1 MRDIQPRR
9 YSLQIL
15 GLPLVT
21 PGFAINGLQPQ
32 EMKMRLSAIALMAL
46 SLLAFVGCQTTSA
59 NGDAAGEHWW
69 QGAESE
75 PTRSAT
81 AGLSHREPSTP
92 LEIVLGNGADQ
103 AWQAL
108 SRPGDSAVS
117 VARDEQLG
125 APVITVPMGQTV
137 TLDGRTRYTS
147 NVEVQARL
155 RLPTATTTPA
165 TAVLHLARPDETA
178 AGLAVNLSASNNQI
192 RVTVTYA
199 GEPLHDATALAE
211 TSDWKTPQVFNGWTW
226 DLRAYTNILPGWPED
241 YRRHI
246 EHDMGT
252 LPEQNVK
259 WLDVRVQLTDGGIA
273 VWLDDHMIAWAED
286 PKLVTEGLAQIVL
299 NQGVQ
304 LARWSVTPLDETPGF
319 LPVPLAGYANATI
332 FVNGAAV
339 DRASLPPTGKS
350 VRVRGVPFVFSD
362 VNSEGHDHIDVGRSL
377 YRHANDHGYLPAN
390 TYRWGGSTLRDP
402 ARIQLRLPNK
412 QYDTLYVIAASDDEP
427 DCVPKLSAMFYR
439 PNSGFAKTFTEGVPL
454 ATAEARTEA
463 LPVKLTN
470 GKSANLWLVKI
481 PLDPG
486 QLSSFA
492 DIDIVEIELTKQVE
506 LFRSYPDP
514 ISYSYHQAGR
524 PSAVHVYALTL
535 AEAPV
540 GFTFEPTV
548 FGHTWTQPQVPAYIS
563 TLTNHMSAT
572 QQGTLEITTRSYDGA
587 ETTTQ
592 TSPVT
597 VEPGQSTNVELPVK
611 VKLYGIHEVNAT
623 LKIAERTWV
632 EQRSLCHLA
641 PDERPTKWTEGEGT
655 LFGYWSF
662 HGDHYTPKA
671 ELSAPLM
678 TLAGARTTSW
688 IPDSILDAD
697 FVRKHWSAPTGSAWH
712 LSSQPPPTGL
722 GYEVPPQWTAEDE
735 LDPAKVQKFQ
745 DDLVASWTAQ
755 QERFAPGLKPKYLFF
770 YPEPHLSMRLS
781 AGNIPEYWNGEPYAL
796 TEHEEKRVKMY
807 FNTAKIAAEA
817 AREHFPDLKILI
829 PWGDPGF
836 VWPLLRAGFPKELID
851 GSGLDNP
858 GFERLPEMQ
867 LHQVALHRLYTT
879 RKEYER
885 AGIPNP
891 ELPYCEGT
899 FVPTEPGAC
908 TYREQM
914 DLYHRWVL
922 ISLAYGVKEI
932 YSGWFDFDNG
942 DYFGAEH
949 YGGCGIRRRIPYCD
963 PKPGYAAFATMT
975 DKLAAANFEGWM
987 PTGSLTT
994 FCLRFKGPKGYVYAL
1009 WTIRGKRPVTLTLTA
1024 DLAMNV
1030 TDSMNNTTVVTSR
1043 DKQVTVTTGASVVYV
1058 TGGEIASLQLGKPD
1072 HSDVAPPDGSL
1083 EVADLGD
1090 GTWQYTSE
1098 QKKYFETNTFA
1109 VFPYLGRFSGEIA
1122 DDADHGQVLE
1132 SKLEKQDVVREVM
1145 PWYNTLT
1152 PANPVPIKGVPSH
1165 LGVWVKG
1172 ASDWGRVIYVL
1183 RDAAGERWTSIG
1195 HPDQWN
1201 CDDVHS
1207 WSSFNFDGWRY
1218 VRFELPGHVG
1228 YDNFRK
1234 HGTTWWRADD
1244 GDTIVDL
1251 PLALEQIIIE
1261 QRSHVIYVNDVQ
1273 PAASDTVRLG
1283 RVYAEYETPDDK
1295 TDEAVRINRLRMKLP
1310 EGMPDLPNPI
1320 AELAESGLGEPT
1332 RIIKLVPPNNHADGT
1347 RAHVHF
1353 EPVEGAAKYFIW
1365 CSAYPHGT
1373 GAVNLTPAGATN
1385 GALMHGMRPEIKLF
1399 YFVIWE
1405 DANGQ
1410 KSLPST
1416 AHEQVLIDQF
1426 KEK

>member
-1 MRDIQPRR
+1 MRI
-9 YSLQIL
+9 YLTLI
-15 GLPLVT
+15 
-21 PGFAINGLQPQ
+21 
-32 EMKMRLSAIALMAL
+32 L
-46 SLLAFVGCQTTSA
+46 SLLTLAAAPV
-59 NGDAAGEHWW
+59 DAQAEQWW
-69 QGAESE
+69 QGGE
-75 PTRSAT
+75 PSTRSAID
-81 AGLSHREPSTP
+81 EPSTP
-92 LEIVLGNGADQ
+92 LETVLGSGADQ
-103 AWQAL
+103 AWQAFPQ
-108 SRPGDSAVS
+108 PGDGTVS
-117 VARDEQLG
+117 VTEDPQLD
-125 APVITVPMGQTV
+125 APVITVPMGQTL
-137 TLDGRTRYTS
+137 TLDGRRRYKS
-147 NVEVQARL
+147 NVEVRARL
-155 RLPTATTTPA
+155 RLQAVAGSPA
-165 TAVLHLARPDETA
+165 MAVLHLARPNAAA

-192 RVTVTYA
+192 RATVTYN
-199 GEPLHDATALAE
+199 GKPLHDANALTE
-211 TSDWKTPQVFNGWTW
+211 TSDWKTPQVFNGWTR

-252 LPEQNVK
+252 LPGQNDK
-259 WLDVRVQLTDGGIA
+259 WLDVRVQLADGGIA
-273 VWLDDHMIAWAED
+273 VWLDDHMVVWAED
-286 PKLVTEGLAQIVL
+286 PNLVTEGLAQIVL
-299 NQGVQ
+299 SQGVQ
-304 LARWSVTPLDETPGF
+304 LAQWSVTSLDETPGY
-319 LPVPLAGYANATI
+319 LPVPLAGYANATS
-332 FVNGAAV
+332 FVDGAAI
-339 DRASLPPTGKS
+339 DRTSLPPTGES

-362 VNSEGHDHIDVGRSL
+362 VNTEGNDHIDVGRSL
-377 YRHANDHGYLPAN
+377 YRHANDHGYLSAN
-390 TYRWGGSTLRDP
+390 TYRWKGSALRDP

-412 QYDTLYVIAASDDEP
+412 QYDTLYVIAASDAEP
-427 DCVPKLSAMFYR
+427 DSVPQLSAMFYR

-486 QLSSFA
+486 QLSTFA

-597 VEPGQSTNVELPVK
+597 VEPGQSTDIELPVK
-611 VKLYGIHEVNAT
+611 VKLYGIHEITAT
-623 LKIAERTWV
+623 LKIADRTWV

-641 PDERPTKWTEGEGT
+641 PDERPEKWTEGEGP

-671 ELSAPLM
+671 ELSGPLM

-712 LSSQPPPTGL
+712 LSSQPSPTGL

-735 LDPAKVQKFQ
+735 LDAAKVQKFQ
-745 DDLVASWTAQ
+745 DDLVANWTAQ

-817 AREHFPDLKILI
+817 ARKHFPDLKILI

-879 RKEYER
+879 KKEFER

-975 DKLAAANFEGWM
+975 DKLAAANFEAWM

-994 FCLRFKGPKGYVYAL
+994 FCLRFKGPKSYVYAL

-1024 DLAMNV
+1024 DTAMNV
-1030 TDSMNNTTVVTSR
+1030 TDSMNNTRVITSR
-1043 DKQVTVTTGASVVYV
+1043 DRQVTITTGPSVVYV
-1058 TGGEIASLQLGKPD
+1058 TGGEVASVEVGEPD

-1083 EVADLGD
+1083 QVADLGD
-1090 GTWQYTSE
+1090 GTWQYTSQRKE
-1098 QKKYFETNTFA
+1098 YFEANTFA
-1109 VFPYLGRFSGEIA
+1109 IFPYLGRFSGELVN
-1122 DDADHGQVLE
+1122 DADHGQVLA
-1132 SKLEKQDVVREVM
+1132 SKLEIQDVVREVM

-1283 RVYAEYETPDDK
+1283 KVYAEYETPEDK
-1295 TDEAVRINRLRMKLP
+1295 TDEAVRISRLRMKLP

-1320 AELAESGLGEPT
+1320 VELAQSGIGEPT
-1332 RIIKLVPPNNHADGT
+1332 RIVKLVPPNNHADGT

-1365 CSAYPHGT
+1365 CSAYLNGT

-1385 GALMHGMRPEIKLF
+1385 GALIHGMRPAVKFF

-1410 KSLPST
+1410 KSLPSP